1 MKTLSMLLV
10 LLLVLSSLPV
20 SAAAT
25 EASAGAAPAA
35 TAESQPASAPQPTL
49 HEMLARTPRAD
60 FSEGVRPAKAEVA
73 TLAPGQEATE
83 TKEKKSHKT
92 LWIVLGCV
100 AGAAVIWAIADSG
113 GSDNGS
119 GGGGGG

>member
-1 MKTLSMLLV
+1 MRFLSVFLAF
-10 LLLVLSSLPV
+10 LLVLSSIPA
-20 SAAAT
+20 SAAQP
-25 EASAGAAPAA
+25 EKSAPAAAPAA
-35 TAESQPASAPQPTL
+35 SGTAPAPQPTL
-49 HEMLARTPRAD
+49 HEMLAKASGAD
-60 FSEGVRPAKAEVA
+60 FTAGDRPQAAAVA

-119 GGGGGG
+119 GGGGGGY